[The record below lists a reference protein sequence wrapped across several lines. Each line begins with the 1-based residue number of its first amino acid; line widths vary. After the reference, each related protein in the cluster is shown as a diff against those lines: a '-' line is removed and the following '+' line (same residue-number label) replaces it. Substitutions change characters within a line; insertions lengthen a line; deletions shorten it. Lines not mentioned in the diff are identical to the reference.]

1 MNKSESKYF
10 NTAIKFDKALISLL
24 EKKPFEY
31 ISVTDICKEAGV
43 NRSTFYLHYENTAD
57 LLTEASEYMIDTF
70 KGYFSINLKSITER
84 FSSCNLSEL
93 VFINKKYLFPYL
105 SFIKDNRQI
114 FSAALSS
121 PSALKTEATYQRIFD
136 NIFYPILDR
145 FDYPVSIRQYVMKF
159 YLNGITAIIKEWL
172 TNNCTESIDDITE
185 IISLCILGKNSILK
199 NSL

>member
-10 NTAIKFDKALISLL
+10 NTAVKFDKALISLL

-31 ISVTDICKEAGV
+31 ISVTDICKEANV

-57 LLTEASEYMIDTF
+57 LLIETSEYMINTF
-70 KGYFSINLKSITER
+70 KDYFSINLKSITER
-84 FSSCNLSEL
+84 FSSCDLSDL
-93 VFINKKYLFPYL
+93 VFIDKKYLFPYL

-114 FSAALSS
+114 FSAALSN
-121 PSALKTEATYQRIFD
+121 PSALKNEATYQRIYD

-145 FDYPVSIRQYVMKF
+145 FDYPEHLRQYVMKF

-172 TNNCTESIDDITE
+172 TNNCPESIDDITE
-185 IISLCILGKNSILK
+185 IISLCIFGKISY
-199 NSL
+199 